1 MTRPIVGVT
10 AYVEPAS
17 WGTWS
22 DVPVAFIHERYV
34 KVINAVGARC
44 VMLPPDSVDAD
55 VLRILDGLVI
65 AGGPDVSPE
74 HYGAEPHPLT
84 DPRPARDEGELTLL
98 RAAIAADLPVLGVC
112 RGMQVMAVAYGGTL
126 HQHLP
131 DVVGHD
137 RHRPA
142 LGVYGTHGV
151 RFAPGSRIAKIM
163 AGDGEVNSY
172 HHQGIAEPGGLTPTA
187 WADDGVIEAV
197 EDPGKRFMVG
207 VQWHPEG
214 AGDIRL
220 FKALIEAAGGGAGG
234 AAAGP
239 AA

>member
-1 MTRPIVGVT
+1 MTRPIVGIT

-17 WGTWS
+17 WGAWK
-22 DVPVAFIHERYV
+22 DVPAALIHERYV

-44 VMLPPDSVDAD
+44 VVLPPDSVDAD

-65 AGGPDVSPE
+65 AGGPDVGPGL
-74 HYGAEPHPLT
+74 YGAEPHPLT
-84 DPRPARDEGELTLL
+84 DSRPERDRGEMTLL
-98 RAAIAADLPVLGVC
+98 TAAIDADLPVLGVC
-112 RGMQVMAVAYGGTL
+112 RGMQLLTVAYGGHL

-131 DVVGHD
+131 DVIGHT

-142 LGVYGTHGV
+142 LVVYGTHGV
-151 RFAPGSRIAKIM
+151 RFAPDSRIAGIM

-172 HHQGIAEPGGLTPTA
+172 HHQGIADPGKLTPTA

-197 EDPGKRFMVG
+197 EDPAKRFMLG

-214 AGDIRL
+214 VGDIRL
-220 FKALIEAAGGGAGG
+220 FRALVEAAVQ
-234 AAAGP
+234 AAA
-239 AA
+239 